1 MFHFHVDHVGD
12 SERTHASLKD
22 LCGMYIYH
30 MCIYIY
36 IHMYAILFYLSPVTI
51 KKNVVHPHFME
62 RALLYSVLETF
73 LCIL

>member
-1 MFHFHVDHVGD
+1 MLIMLVTRSV
-12 SERTHASLKD
+12 RTHHLKI
-22 LCGMYIYH
+22 CVVCTSIICVY
-30 MCIYIY
+30 IYIY